1 MSTTWPPDWT
11 ERVRGK
17 DCPMC
22 AQGRPDED
30 EWGVR
35 VLAGRFSDAYL
46 QRASWQPGYTIV
58 VWRGRHV
65 AEPTELSDEEAVGY
79 WREVLRVASAIERHY
94 RPVKLNYQLLGNA
107 VPHLHTHLL
116 PRFADDPSPGRPLE
130 FPEGGRSEIPADRL
144 RRDALALR
152 ALV

>member
-46 QRASWQPGYTIV
+46 QRASWQPGSRSWSGAAATS
-58 VWRGRHV
+58 
-65 AEPTELSDEEAVGY
+65 PS
-79 WREVLRVASAIERHY
+79 
-94 RPVKLNYQLLGNA
+94 RP
-107 VPHLHTHLL
+107 
-116 PRFADDPSPGRPLE
+116 S
-130 FPEGGRSEIPADRL
+130 
-144 RRDALALR
+144 
-152 ALV
+152 

>member
-65 AEPTELSDEEAVGY
+65 AEPTELRDEEAVGD
-79 WREVLRVASAIERHY
+79 WREVLRVASAIER
-94 RPVKLNYQLLGNA
+94 
-107 VPHLHTHLL
+107 
-116 PRFADDPSPGRPLE
+116 
-130 FPEGGRSEIPADRL
+130 RL
-144 RRDALALR
+144 RPGAGAASAPPPRSGPPPPGSGRGAPR
-152 ALV
+152 RG

>member
-1 MSTTWPPDWT
+1 MARKPVGWKARMAAPPNRSGGSEEPPAPGASRATTVTSSLSSSTPTLSIALPLATWPPDWA
-11 ERVRGK
+11 ERVGGK

-46 QRASWQPGYTIV
+46 QRASWQTGYTIV

-65 AEPTELSDEEAVGY
+65 
-79 WREVLRVASAIERHY
+79 
-94 RPVKLNYQLLGNA
+94 
-107 VPHLHTHLL
+107 
-116 PRFADDPSPGRPLE
+116 
-130 FPEGGRSEIPADRL
+130 
-144 RRDALALR
+144 
-152 ALV
+152 

>member
-46 QRASWQPGYTIV
+46 QRASW
-58 VWRGRHV
+58 
-65 AEPTELSDEEAVGY
+65 
-79 WREVLRVASAIERHY
+79 
-94 RPVKLNYQLLGNA
+94 
-107 VPHLHTHLL
+107 
-116 PRFADDPSPGRPLE
+116 
-130 FPEGGRSEIPADRL
+130 
-144 RRDALALR
+144 
-152 ALV
+152 

>member
-22 AQGRPDED
+22 AQGRP
-30 EWGVR
+30 
-35 VLAGRFSDAYL
+35 
-46 QRASWQPGYTIV
+46 
-58 VWRGRHV
+58 
-65 AEPTELSDEEAVGY
+65 DEEAVGY

>member
-1 MSTTWPPDWT
+1 MSTTWPPDWA

-22 AQGRPDED
+22 VQGRPDED

-65 AEPTELSDEEAVGY
+65 AEPTELGDTEAVGY
-79 WREVLRVASAIERHY
+79 WREVLRVASAIARHY

-107 VPHLHTHLL
+107 VPHLHTHLV
-116 PRFADDPSPGRPLE
+116 PRFADDPSPGRPLD
-130 FPEGGRSEIPADRL
+130 FPTGERPEIPADRL

>member
-1 MSTTWPPDWT
+1 
-11 ERVRGK
+11 
-17 DCPMC
+17 
-22 AQGRPDED
+22 
-30 EWGVR
+30 
-35 VLAGRFSDAYL
+35 
-46 QRASWQPGYTIV
+46 V
-58 VWRGRHV
+58 VGRGRHV

-79 WREVLRVASAIERHY
+79 WREVLRVASAMERHY

-116 PRFADDPSPGRPLE
+116 PRFADDPSSGRLLE
-130 FPEGGRSEIPADRL
+130 FPEGGRPEIPAGRL